1 MTNTTIMR
9 FQVLLALALSFALG
23 ACIKDEDADARP
35 PFSQQALSGYEFGF
49 KVKAEDWEAQG
60 MPGDDT
66 YGYSA
71 ISEVYLLTDD
81 IIQNGTVRVYV
92 KRGTNNWAE
101 LPVQA
106 SQNAPHGVNWRFT
119 CRAGSVQVLMDRNG
133 ESFDPPGEMMVFKV
147 VVFPG

>member
-1 MTNTTIMR
+1 MTKILVMR
-9 FQVLLALALSFALG
+9 TQVLLALILAVMLG
-23 ACIKDEDADARP
+23 ACTRDDDADARP
-35 PFSQQALSGYEFGF
+35 PFSQPELSGYEFGF

-60 MPGDDT
+60 TPGDDT
-66 YGYSA
+66 QGYSA
-71 ISEVYLLTDD
+71 ISEVYLLTEE

-92 KRGTNNWAE
+92 KRGINNWAE
-101 LPVQA
+101 LPMQA

-133 ESFDPPGEMMVFKV
+133 ESFDPPGELMVFKV